1 MSDTKRALSYF
12 SAVTGCFRGTNV
24 FDVLIGHSML
34 RTIWHAVLTVV
45 LLGVL
50 SAVLQVWQLD
60 GAVRESVGH
69 FEAEFGGMTVSEEL
83 GVVPAAKPEARHYL
97 LLNRGGVL
105 VYAPAGTMPVLPEKS
120 TFRDYKYAIVWY
132 PACLVLV
139 TPGSDE
145 GRYAVNIMNFGDTIG
160 SRKICDEAG
169 LIKILQSAQLQKW
182 TGPVSMDQD
191 FVFHSGA
198 LIAAVKWIAGI
209 GYFGIFFF
217 ESVSQILMC
226 LLIFVGFF
234 TLTSG
239 RSRMLKWGELVRIA
253 LYAGIPAL
261 TVAAAFTVLDL
272 TEILSFGT
280 VYVIG
285 TIGYFLV
292 IVNKIEHARHSG
304 QS

>member
-1 MSDTKRALSYF
+1 MSDAKRVLSYF
-12 SAVTGCFRGTNV
+12 SAVTGCFRGTAV
-24 FDVLIGHSML
+24 FDILVGHSML
-34 RTIWHAVLTVV
+34 RTVWHTVLTVV

-50 SAVLQVWQLD
+50 SAVLQVLQLD

-69 FEAEFGGMTVSEEL
+69 FESEFGGMTVSEDL
-83 GVVPAAKPEARHYL
+83 GVIPAAKPEESHYL

-105 VYAPAGTMPVLPEKS
+105 VYAPAGKMPVLPEKS
-120 TFRDYKYAIVWY
+120 TFHDYKYAIVWY

-139 TPGSDE
+139 MPGADE
-145 GRYAVNIMNFGDTIG
+145 GRYAVNTMKFGDTIG

-169 LIKILQSAQLQKW
+169 LTKILQSAQQQKW
-182 TGPVSMDQD
+182 EEPDGLDTDY
-191 FVFHSGA
+191 VFHSGA
-198 LIAAVKWIAGI
+198 IIAAVKWIAGI

-239 RSRMLKWGELVRIA
+239 RNRTLKWGELVRIA

-272 TEILSFGT
+272 TGILSFGT

-292 IVNKIEHARHSG
+292 IVNKIEHARHIG
-304 QS
+304 QA